1 MKKLGFTGQLFI
13 LFAGILLI
21 TTIAFSAITI
31 TSVRVIANDEVYSR
45 LSSYSMFINNMDK
58 NEERKRPEKDKNDM
72 RFGYIIYNDGVVE
85 EVSSDLDFEITDN
98 IVKTLVNSVIKAN
111 NMPKIQGEETIDSRD
126 IYYVSQHDNMNN
138 PNCFIIVFTDE
149 TYAFGMIRTISFRS
163 ILVFFMMIFI
173 SILVISW
180 WSNNYVKRI
189 RCLQL
194 HIENMPNNKYEKEY
208 NDGGLDEVGQ
218 LSQSVEKMRLQIYH
232 NEETKQEMLQNLSHD
247 FKTPIAV
254 IKSYAEAIQ
263 DGVESTEALNVII
276 EQADLL
282 KSKVI
287 KLLQYNSI
295 EYLDKTNPFIDI
307 EMTDLI
313 NDVVLKYK
321 HQSSINFNLDLEP
334 TIFKGYYENWDIVLS
349 NIIENAIRYAKSEV
363 KIVLRPDRIR
373 IFNDGEH
380 IDEKFIDST
389 FKPYEKG
396 SKGQFGLGMSI
407 VQKTVNF
414 FDYTL
419 SVRNEEP
426 IGVSFIIESPNR
438 TNN

>member
-13 LFAGILLI
+13 LFASILLI

-31 TSVRVIANDEVYSR
+31 TTVRGIANEEVYSR
-45 LSSYSMFINNMDK
+45 LSSYSMFINNMEMGDDK
-58 NEERKRPEKDKNDM
+58 KRPEREKNDM
-72 RFGYIIYNDGVVE
+72 KFGYIIYNNGTWE
-85 EVSSDLDFEITDN
+85 MNSDLDFEITDTF
-98 IVKTLVNSVIKAN
+98 VETLVASVKNVN
-111 NMPKIQGEETIDSRD
+111 NMPRIQGRDTIESKD
-126 IYYVSQHDNMNN
+126 IYYVCQTNMNN
-138 PNCFIIVFTDE
+138 NLVIIFTDD
-149 TYAFGMIRTISFRS
+149 TYAFGMIKSISIRS
-163 ILVFFMMIFI
+163 IMVFITMIFI

-180 WSNNYVKRI
+180 WSNVYIRRI
-189 RCLQL
+189 RNLQL
-194 HIENMPNNKYEKEY
+194 HIENMPNNKYEKKY
-208 NDGGLDEVGQ
+208 VDGGDDEVGQ
-218 LSQSVEKMRLQIYH
+218 LSCSIEKMRLQIYH

-263 DGVESTEALNVII
+263 DGVESTEALNIII

-295 EYLDKTNPFIDI
+295 EYLDKTKPFIDI
-307 EMTDLI
+307 EMDNLI

-321 HQSSINFNLDLEP
+321 HQSNINFNLDLENV
-334 TIFKGYYENWDIVLS
+334 IFKGYYENWDIVIS
-349 NIIENAIRYAKSEV
+349 NIIENALRYAQNEI

-373 IFNDGEH
+373 IYNDGEH
-380 IDEKFIDST
+380 IDEKFIGNQ

-407 VQKTVNF
+407 VEKTVNF
-414 FDYTL
+414 FDYKL
-419 SVRNEEP
+419 SVKNEEP
-426 IGVSFIIESPNR
+426 VGVSFIIESSKR
-438 TNN
+438 SNN

>member
-31 TSVRVIANDEVYSR
+31 TTVRGIANEEVYSR
-45 LSSYSMFINNMDK
+45 LSSYSMFINNMEMGDD
-58 NEERKRPEKDKNDM
+58 RKRPEREKNDM
-72 RFGYIIYNDGVVE
+72 KFGYIIYNNGTWE
-85 EVSSDLDFEITDN
+85 MNSDLDFEITDTFVEALVAS
-98 IVKTLVNSVIKAN
+98 VKNVNN
-111 NMPKIQGEETIDSRD
+111 LPRIQGRDTIESKD
-126 IYYVSQHDNMNN
+126 IYYVCQTNMNDSLV
-138 PNCFIIVFTDE
+138 IIFTDD
-149 TYAFGMIRTISFRS
+149 TYAFGMIKSISIRS
-163 ILVFFMMIFI
+163 IMVFITMIFI

-180 WSNNYVKRI
+180 WSNVYIRRI
-189 RCLQL
+189 RNLQL
-194 HIENMPNNKYEKEY
+194 HIENMPNNKYEKKY
-208 NDGGLDEVGQ
+208 VDGGDDEVGQ
-218 LSQSVEKMRLQIYH
+218 LSCSIEKMRLQIYH

-263 DGVESTEALNVII
+263 DGVESTDALNIII

-295 EYLDKTNPFIDI
+295 EYLDKTKPFIDI
-307 EMTDLI
+307 EMDNLI

-321 HQSSINFNLDLEP
+321 HQSNINFNLDLENV
-334 TIFKGYYENWDIVLS
+334 IFKGYYENWDIVLS
-349 NIIENAIRYAKSEV
+349 NIIENALRYAQNEI
-363 KIVLRPDRIR
+363 KIILRPDRIR
-373 IFNDGEH
+373 IYNDGEH
-380 IDEKFIDST
+380 IDEKFIGNQ

-407 VQKTVNF
+407 VEKTVNF
-414 FDYTL
+414 FDYKL
-419 SVRNEEP
+419 SVKNEEP
-426 IGVSFIIESPNR
+426 VGVSFIIESSKR
-438 TNN
+438 SNN

>member
-1 MKKLGFTGQLFI
+1 MKRLGFTGQLFI

-31 TSVRVIANDEVYSR
+31 TSVRAIAYDEVYSR
-45 LSSYSMFINNMDK
+45 LSSYSAFIRNMDVGD
-58 NEERKRPEKDKNDM
+58 ERRPNRDKNDM
-72 RFGYIIYNDGVVE
+72 KFAYIIYNNGAWE
-85 EVSSDLDFEITDN
+85 LNSDLDFQITDN
-98 IVKTLVNSVIKAN
+98 SVEILINEVKNADK
-111 NMPKIQGEETIDSRD
+111 MPRLQGEITLESKD
-126 IYYVSQHDNMNN
+126 IYYVSQLQNGFDN
-138 PNCFIIVFTDE
+138 FIIIFTDD
-149 TYAFGMIRTISFRS
+149 TYAFEMIKTISIRS
-163 ILVFFMMIFI
+163 ILVFFVMIFI
-173 SILVISW
+173 SILVVTW
-180 WSNNYVKRI
+180 WSNGYIKRI

-208 NDGGLDEVGQ
+208 KDGGLDEVGQ
-218 LSQSVEKMRLQIYH
+218 LSESIEKMRLQIYQ

-263 DGVESTEALNVII
+263 DGVESKEALNVII

-295 EYLDKTNPFIDI
+295 EYLDRSKPFIDI
-307 EMTDLI
+307 EMDNLI
-313 NDVVLKYK
+313 NDVVLKFK
-321 HQSSINFNLDLEP
+321 HQSNINFNLDLEQVK
-334 TIFKGYYENWDIVLS
+334 FKGYYENWDIVLS
-349 NIIENAIRYAKSEV
+349 NIIENALRYAKTEI
-363 KIVLRPDRIR
+363 KIVLRPERIR
-373 IFNDGEH
+373 IYNDGEH
-380 IDEKFIDST
+380 IDEKFIDNV

-426 IGVSFIIESPNR
+426 TGVSFIIESPNR
-438 TNN
+438 SNN